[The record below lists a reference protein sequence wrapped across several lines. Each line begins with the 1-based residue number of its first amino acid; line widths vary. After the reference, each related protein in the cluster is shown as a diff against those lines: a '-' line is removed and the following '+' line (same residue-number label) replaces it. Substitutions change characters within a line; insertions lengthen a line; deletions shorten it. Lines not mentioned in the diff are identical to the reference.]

1 MSFNPLSIPSL
12 APDAAPAMSKH
23 CALWAAGLFSLWWL
37 LLAVFYLFPQIDL
50 AATNAF
56 FTLMECPSQPA
67 PGQVCGHFLYQ
78 SHGILRFLR
87 LVLFYLPGS
96 TAALLIVLLLR
107 AIWLHG
113 AGFWMTK
120 ARNLALAL
128 IALVLGP
135 YLLVNVVLKSVSG
148 RPRPYETDLFAGHLP
163 FVPAGSF
170 SGACQDN
177 CSFVSGEAAGAGWV
191 ACLIPLL
198 PAWLRP
204 ILGPPIIVVSL
215 VTPALR
221 IAFGGHF
228 LSDVTLGWLSSVVI
242 FCAVFACAE
251 ITRRRIIAGS

>member
-1 MSFNPLSIPSL
+1 MSFNLPAVPSL
-12 APDAAPAMSKH
+12 APEAIPALSKH
-23 CALWAAGLFSLWWL
+23 CAPMAGGLFCLWWL
-37 LLAVFYLFPQIDL
+37 LLIIFYLFPQIDISV
-50 AATNAF
+50 THAF
-56 FTLMECPSQPA
+56 FTLVECPPQSA
-67 PGQVCGHFLYQ
+67 TGQVCGHFPYQ

-96 TAALLIVLLLR
+96 TALFLILLLVR

-120 ARNLALAL
+120 ARALALAL
-128 IALVLGP
+128 MALVLGP
-135 YLLVNVVLKSVSG
+135 YLLVNIVLKSLSG

-163 FVPAGSF
+163 FAPAGSF
-170 SGACQDN
+170 SGACHDN

-204 ILGPPIIVVSL
+204 ILGPPIMVVSL

-242 FCAVFACAE
+242 FCLVFACAE
-251 ITRRRIIAGS
+251 ITRRRIIARD